1 LGAPTGLGN
10 RARWAGFHGL
20 KIDPSPQKNMPLST
34 LPPRPVNRRSLPAGF
49 TLIELLV
56 VIAIIAILAA
66 LLLPALAQA
75 KAKAKN
81 INCVSNL
88 RQWGLYWNLYT
99 SDYSGSFSTGTDPAA
114 NGAARGE
121 WFMILKGYWSPKPQV
136 VLCPSAIDPWVLGP
150 ANTNSYGDITHTYQQ
165 IDGTPSSYGLNL
177 WVYNLPG
184 ASLQGR
190 VAANHWRK
198 IDLQGSAWSSS
209 SIPLMLDSRW
219 RGGGPSY
226 DETVEAYQASN
237 VPDDYTDTSGNGETT
252 GYAGF
257 EMEHFVF
264 PRHGKRANAVFFDGS
279 AHGNRLKD
287 YWSLQWHRN
296 WNVSQQ
302 STTYPTLP
310 SWLN

>member
-1 LGAPTGLGN
+1 MKITQVNEVDPKANPINAGP
-10 RARWAGFHGL
+10 RAEAIEEN
-20 KIDPSPQKNMPLST
+20 KIC
-34 LPPRPVNRRSLPAGF
+34 PRSDRAAGF

-81 INCVSNL
+81 ISCVSNL

-99 SDYSGSFSTGTDPAA
+99 SDYNGSFSTGTDPVA

-136 VLCPSAIDPWVLGP
+136 VLCPVAVDPWVVGP
-150 ANTNSYGDITHTYQQ
+150 ANTNSYGDVSHSYQQ

-177 WVYNLPG
+177 WVYNITGP
-184 ASLQGR
+184 SLQGR
-190 VAANHWRK
+190 PAADHWRK
-198 IDLQGSAWSSS
+198 INVLANPSN
-209 SIPLMLDSRW
+209 IPLMLDSRW
-219 RGGGPSY
+219 RGGGPTY

-252 GYAGF
+252 GFAGF
-257 EMEHFVF
+257 EMEHFTF
-264 PRHGKRANAVFFDGS
+264 PRHGQRANFVYFDGS
-279 AHGNRLKD
+279 VKGNRLRD
-287 YWSLQWHRN
+287 YWTQQWNLN
-296 WNVSQQ
+296 WNVNQWQ
-302 STTYPTLP
+302 TTYPILP
-310 SWLN
+310 GWIN